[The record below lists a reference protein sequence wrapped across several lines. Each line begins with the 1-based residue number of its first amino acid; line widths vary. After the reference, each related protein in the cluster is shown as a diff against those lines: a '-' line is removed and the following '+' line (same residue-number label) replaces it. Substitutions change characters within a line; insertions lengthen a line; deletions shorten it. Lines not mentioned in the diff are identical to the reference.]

1 MHLMLSLLSSAVL
14 AALVYGLSFFPSAT
28 LNQIYEVGHSINR
41 ADQNG
46 ANAEAQDAQAP
57 SDALQS

>member
-1 MHLMLSLLSSAVL
+1 MHSLLSLLSSAVL

-28 LNQIYEVGHSINR
+28 LGQIDEVEHTVSR

-46 ANAEAQDAQAP
+46 ANPDAQDAQAQ

>member
-1 MHLMLSLLSSAVL
+1 MHSLLSLLSSAVL
-14 AALVYGLSFFPSAT
+14 AALVCGLSFFPSAT
-28 LNQIYEVGHSINR
+28 LGQDDEVEHTISR

-46 ANAEAQDAQAP
+46 ANPDAQDAQAQ